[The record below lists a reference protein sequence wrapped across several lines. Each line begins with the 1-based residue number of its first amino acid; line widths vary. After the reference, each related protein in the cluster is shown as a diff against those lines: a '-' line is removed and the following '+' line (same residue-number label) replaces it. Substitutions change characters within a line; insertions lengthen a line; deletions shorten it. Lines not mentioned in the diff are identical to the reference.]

1 MARITNLSKAV
12 FALAF
17 VFVLA
22 GGPINSVAA
31 VTLDDARAEGLVGER
46 PDGLVGAVSA
56 NAATEVAAMIAEI
69 NAARLDSYR
78 RLSSKDGAP
87 VEAVQAIAGEKLMAK
102 ARENGWYVM
111 GVNGRWSR

>member
-1 MARITNLSKAV
+1 MARLTGLTKVI
-12 FALAF
+12 FAL

-22 GGPINSVAA
+22 FAGFTNSSSAI
-31 VTLDDARAEGLVGER
+31 TLDDARAQGLVGER
-46 PDGLVGAVSA
+46 PDGLVGAVSS
-56 NAATEVAAMIAEI
+56 NAATDVAAMIAEI

-87 VEAVQAIAGEKLMAK
+87 LEAVQAIAGEKLMAK

-111 GVNGRWSR
+111 GASGSWSR